1 MSSSQPQASPQG
13 CSTAHPPP
21 VACGARKQERSVR
34 TRRALIHSAAERF
47 ERHGYERTKLSEVS
61 EGAGVTTGALHFH
74 FRNKADLAEA
84 VEYAAIRNLYRA
96 ARRSRRDR
104 TDALTELTSLS
115 YALAQLLHRD
125 VVSRAGFRLNYE
137 TSGRTRLSIHQEWQG
152 CVQRLLVQAGEEA
165 GSPLG
170 PCLSVSSPT
179 PWSGPPPDSPCWPAT
194 TGHGCPPKCSPASGE
209 PYCRAAPWSRTPL
222 ETLELGADPGVSYG
236 CGDSVETCSVG
247 VPGAWV
253 RRTFLQSEV
262 AVPARGTMSASGRV
276 PRRAGS
282 QVRAAVR

>member
-170 PCLSVSSPT
+170 PLPLCELTDTVV
-179 PWSGPPPDSPCWPAT
+179 GAT
-194 TGHGCPPKCSPASGE
+194 TGFALLARDNRAWLSPKVLTGFW
-209 PYCRAAPWSRTPL
+209 RAVLPGRAL
-222 ETLELGADPGVSYG
+222 ESNAA
-236 CGDSVETCSVG
+236 GD
-247 VPGAWV
+247 A
-253 RRTFLQSEV
+253 
-262 AVPARGTMSASGRV
+262 
-276 PRRAGS
+276 
-282 QVRAAVR
+282 